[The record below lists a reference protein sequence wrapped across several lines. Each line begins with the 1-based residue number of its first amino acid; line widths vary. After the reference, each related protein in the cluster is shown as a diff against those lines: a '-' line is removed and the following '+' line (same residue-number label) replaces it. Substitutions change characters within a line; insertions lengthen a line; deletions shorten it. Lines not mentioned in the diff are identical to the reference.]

1 MKNSPYTVE
10 LKNGSTILGF
20 TTGASSG
27 SGAASIRGQRADAI
41 YMDEIDYMGDNDYS
55 TVAMIAGERADIS
68 ICASSTPTGKR
79 GTFYRMCT
87 DKNFG

>member
-1 MKNSPYTVE
+1 MKNSQYTVE

-79 GTFYRMCT
+79 
-87 DKNFG
+87 